1 LTLDRTVRLLRAAL
15 RIPELT
21 VGRALQLLEYYLHR
35 NKIALR
41 SHTKT
46 WISKHEQ
53 MAFHALRE

>member
-15 RIPELT
+15 EIPELT
-21 VGRALQLLEYYLHR
+21 VVRALQLLEYYIHR

-46 WISKHEQ
+46 WISKHEEI
-53 MAFHALRE
+53 AFHALRE